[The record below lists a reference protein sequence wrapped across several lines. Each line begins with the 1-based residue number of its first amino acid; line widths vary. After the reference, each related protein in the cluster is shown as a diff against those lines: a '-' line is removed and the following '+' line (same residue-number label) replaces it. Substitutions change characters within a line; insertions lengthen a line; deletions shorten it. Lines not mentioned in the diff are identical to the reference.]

1 MLIIKIIMCSILIIG
16 FKFLI
21 TLKIINDL
29 TKTHR
34 KNEVIKNNNLNKEY
48 EWLFKY
54 LTIILFLVFLL
65 IYMFLNLNLNE

>member
-1 MLIIKIIMCSILIIG
+1 MCSILIIG